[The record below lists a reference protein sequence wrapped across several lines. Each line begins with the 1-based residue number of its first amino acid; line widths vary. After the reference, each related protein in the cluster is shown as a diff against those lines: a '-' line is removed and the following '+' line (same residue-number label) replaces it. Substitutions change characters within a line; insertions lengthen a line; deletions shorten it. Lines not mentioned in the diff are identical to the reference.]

1 MAAMAS
7 AHLIRRQASSPQ
19 ALRIVLLTLLLA
31 LLASCAQTTRNNA
44 LDDTLRSYGS
54 YVRWGEFEL
63 ALGFVDPKRLE
74 VAPLSAVDMDRYKQ
88 IKVAG
93 YRESA
98 WVSEGDGLASQIV
111 EIEFIN
117 VHTQAISS
125 IIDRQMWRYDTE
137 AKRWWLVTG
146 LPDITA
152 ARR

>member
-1 MAAMAS
+1 MTAMVSVKFPRPEAR
-7 AHLIRRQASSPQ
+7 LQRGFR
-19 ALRIVLLTLLLA
+19 LGLLLLLG
-31 LLASCAQTTRNNA
+31 LLAACAQTTRNTA

-54 YVRWGEFEL
+54 YVRWGEFEQ

-74 VAPLSAVDMDRYKQ
+74 VAPVSSVDMERYKQ

-98 WVSEGDGLASQIV
+98 WVSEGDGLVSQIV

-125 IIDRQMWRYDTE
+125 VIDRQEWRYDPD

-152 ARR
+152 GRR